1 MVTCHNPGQNVIIP
15 DHDSPL
21 RTSLNIK
28 KQFYTL
34 DVLSF
39 WSDVISSIKII
50 SLLHSLVHHN
60 VRKLLAGPP
69 LDACSQERE
78 CPHLGDIK
86 GMLLAAASSL
96 VALAGRAQ
104 CMCAGKGWVK
114 LEGAAGVGGR
124 SSWCWWRGGAGRAA
138 GAFSLDSSVWQQGLG

>member
-1 MVTCHNPGQNVIIP
+1 MGSRFGTTFTANA
-15 DHDSPL
+15 L
-21 RTSLNIK
+21 ETFFLYLYK
-28 KQFYTL
+28 KT
-34 DVLSF
+34 V
-39 WSDVISSIKII
+39 
-50 SLLHSLVHHN
+50 LHSLVHQQRLHN
-60 VRKLLAGPP
+60 VRNLLAGPP

-114 LEGAAGVGGR
+114 LEGGGQLAWVVEAVGVGGME
-124 SSWCWWRGGAGRAA
+124 ARARQ
-138 GAFSLDSSVWQQGLG
+138 LER